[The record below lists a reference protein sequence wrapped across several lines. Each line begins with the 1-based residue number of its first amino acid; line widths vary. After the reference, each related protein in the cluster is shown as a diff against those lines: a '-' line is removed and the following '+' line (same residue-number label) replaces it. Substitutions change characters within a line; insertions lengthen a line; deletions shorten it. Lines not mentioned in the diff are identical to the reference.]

1 MHIPSYRPLDSKLER
16 LIVNHPVVSVRGN
29 FYDEIKRGDI
39 RLQYKT
45 TSCSAMFSAML
56 VDGQP
61 MKVLTIDPVAFMSSL
76 KTDIWWML
84 VIFHES
90 VHERQYRMHERDPR
104 VFDPTYQ
111 PRDSTEYELLGK
123 EKWYAEREAYLK
135 ECWLAKK
142 MGAQRELGGL
152 CELAGTTQFDRKLAG
167 LLAANETNVAIR
179 AVFTRIASLAA

>member
-1 MHIPSYRPLDSKLER
+1 ME
-16 LIVNHPVVSVRGN
+16 
-29 FYDEIKRGDI
+29 
-39 RLQYKT
+39 
-45 TSCSAMFSAML
+45 
-56 VDGQP
+56 
-61 MKVLTIDPVAFMSSL
+61 VLTIDPIAFMSPL
-76 KTDIWWML
+76 KTDSWWTL

-90 VHERQYRMHERDPR
+90 VHERQYRMRERDPR

-111 PRDSTEYELLGK
+111 PRDSTECEQLGE

-152 CELAGTTQFDRKLAG
+152 CELAGTVQFDRRLAS
-167 LLAANETNVAIR
+167 LLAANETNATIR